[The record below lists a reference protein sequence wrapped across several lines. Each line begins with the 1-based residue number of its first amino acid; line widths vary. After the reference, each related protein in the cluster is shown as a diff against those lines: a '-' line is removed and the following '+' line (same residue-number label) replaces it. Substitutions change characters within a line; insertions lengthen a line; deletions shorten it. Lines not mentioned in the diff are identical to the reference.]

1 MERPEGLRVAW
12 GWEPVRTQGPHSHS
26 CEELNSANKLH
37 ELGSGISPMASRK
50 ENSLHF

>member
-1 MERPEGLRVAW
+1 MERLEGLRVAW
-12 GWEPVRTQGPHSHS
+12 GWEPMKKQGPHSHS
-26 CEELNSANKLH
+26 CKELNSANKLY